1 MRLYDGIRT
10 CYSLSTELYLNAYV
24 QLIADNLSFD
34 VIFPLTFPINTLC
47 LRIMQLGILHIAS
60 LITIFQSVLLAFF
73 LLNRR
78 KGTFIC
84 EKILG
89 TFLFTFAILIYCS
102 FVMSTTLATNKIHII
117 LATMAYQFIFLVG
130 PLFYFYIKSLLFR
143 EFTFTYKNILHF
155 FPFLTLLIST
165 FIIIQLSGLGLLYR
179 SIFFYI
185 NGFICLHILFYIIIS
200 IQIMKNHGL
209 IISNLSSNIKN
220 QRSSWIIFLL
230 AGLIS
235 VWLFKLGIF
244 IGWDLSGISRW
255 CQYTAT
261 TFFLTTF
268 IFINP
273 IMYIALKKPE
283 LFTHKNKYN
292 QSALSGSGKQSYLNR
307 LLACMKFDKPHL
319 QPSISLPEL
328 AKLLSIPKHHLSQ
341 VINESFD
348 LNFNDFINKYRID
361 EALLLLQDRA
371 NNNRTILEIAY
382 RVGFNSKSTFNSAFK
397 KHTGQ
402 TPKEF
407 KNSGKVQTEF
417 ASYHLHI

>member
-1 MRLYDGIRT
+1 
-10 CYSLSTELYLNAYV
+10 
-24 QLIADNLSFD
+24 
-34 VIFPLTFPINTLC
+34 
-47 LRIMQLGILHIAS
+47 MQLGILHIAS

-73 LLNRR
+73 LFNRR
-78 KGTFIC
+78 KGTFSC

-89 TFLFTFAILIYCS
+89 TFLFTFAVLIYSS
-102 FVMSTTLATNKIHII
+102 FVMSTTLAANKIHII

-130 PLFYFYIKSLLFR
+130 PLFFFYIKSLLFKDFN
-143 EFTFTYKNILHF
+143 FTIKDILHF
-155 FPFLTLLIST
+155 FPFLTFLIST
-165 FIIIQLSGLGLLYR
+165 FVIIQVSGLELLYG

-185 NGFICLHILFYIIIS
+185 NGFTCLHILSYIIIS
-200 IQIMKNHGL
+200 MKTMKNHGL
-209 IISNLSSNIKN
+209 IMGNLSSNTKN
-220 QRSSWIIFLL
+220 PKSSWIIFLL

-244 IGWDLSGISRW
+244 IGWDISGISRW
-255 CQYTAT
+255 CQYTDT

-292 QSALSGSGKQSYLNR
+292 QSALRGSEKQSYLNR
-307 LLACMKFDKPHL
+307 LLTCMKFDKPHL

-341 VINESFD
+341 VINESFN
-348 LNFNDFINKYRID
+348 LNFNDFINKYRIH
-361 EALLLLQDRA
+361 EALLLLQDSM

-402 TPKEF
+402 TPKEY
-407 KNSGKVQTEF
+407 KNSRKEQTEF
-417 ASYHLHI
+417 VSVHHQI